1 MIRKTKII
9 YKDYCGSYSITEHRD
24 GTATL
29 RCRNC
34 ANHNLDVNKTYTTVD
49 GAKRALSRYC
59 DGMPSRLNIK

>member
-1 MIRKTKII
+1 MKKII

-29 RCRNC
+29 KCRNNV
-34 ANHNLDVNKTYTTVD
+34 NHHLDVNKKYNSVD

-59 DGMPSRLNIK
+59 DGMPSEQKSRGVL